1 MAALNFTRLINL
13 YSHSGENLDV
23 DIFLHQ
29 KPRREQQKY
38 QTLSKYI
45 EKYPSGWKKR
55 LEFAD
60 LLYEM
65 GEWSQAIE
73 QYQIVIE
80 RQPQLVSVRL
90 KLAKIWQILG
100 STKDA
105 IAIYKSCLDWIDD
118 LQLSHSLSLNVSHS
132 HKANKFHIL
141 GLIALCR
148 QNYSEAIK
156 NISGATIF
164 SPDNCCHWLALGQ
177 AYQQN
182 QQYLDALKAFDAI
195 LSYQPD
201 DLVALLHIY
210 DVLVILSELE
220 VDLPHDISH
229 LHADNDKITPREFWL
244 IIAEERL
251 QRAIN
256 LSADSYQVLYR
267 QISLR
272 CLKKQV
278 LGVEGKKT
286 QRLINLLIKIAPTAK
301 QTQEIKQ
308 YFQQLQQET
317 KSNSRDQI

>member
-13 YSHSGENLDV
+13 SSNLGENLEV
-23 DIFLHQ
+23 DIFLQH
-29 KPRREQQKY
+29 KPRREQQKH

-60 LLYEM
+60 LLYET
-65 GEWSQAIE
+65 GEWSPAIE

-100 STKDA
+100 SIKDA
-105 IAIYKSCLDWIDD
+105 IAIYESCLDWIDD
-118 LQLSHSLSLNVSHS
+118 LQLSHSLSLNITNS

-156 NISGATIF
+156 NFSGATIF
-164 SPDNCCHWLALGQ
+164 SPDNCSHWLALGQ
-177 AYQQN
+177 AYQHN
-182 QQYLDALKAFDAI
+182 KQYLDALKAFDAI

-210 DVLVILSELE
+210 DVSVILSELE

-229 LHADNDKITPREFWL
+229 HHANNNNITAQEFWL

-251 QRAIN
+251 QRAIK

-267 QISLR
+267 QVSFR

-286 QRLINLLIKIAPTAK
+286 QRLINLLMKIAPTAK

-308 YFQQLQQET
+308 SFEQLQQQT
-317 KSNSRDQI
+317 KM